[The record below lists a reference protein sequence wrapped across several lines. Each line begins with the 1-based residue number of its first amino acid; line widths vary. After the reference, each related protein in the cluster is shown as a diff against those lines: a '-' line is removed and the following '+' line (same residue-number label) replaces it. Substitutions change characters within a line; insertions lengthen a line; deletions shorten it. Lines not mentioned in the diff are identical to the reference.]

1 MTNRMQPPVFE
12 QEALLQGQRK
22 RGTVLYWYDEAGY
35 LLGEYTSTGGLVEE
49 TVWLGDVP
57 VATLRPNWSTVS
69 VYYVHTDQLNTPR
82 AVTRPSDNKLMWS
95 WFSDPF
101 GTTSASS
108 NPAGAGSFTYNLRFP
123 GQYYDVETGLI
134 YNGARYYDQ
143 QLGRYIESDP
153 IGLRAGVNTYAYV
166 GGNPIS
172 NKDPSGLMCVP
183 GVGCYTTPAE
193 AAVAQSGNAV
203 GYYQLACAGGDAYA
217 CFAQHIAANDNWWG
231 HQATQRLL
239 DKLREAANKHGQCV
253 NEDNILDQIRQKIA
267 LAYAN
272 YLPQDPAHARWPSAD
287 DIAPFHW
294 DMFGQFGL
302 PPSTFGG
309 TPGGV
314 WGGPVLP
321 GDWCPNCTGYG
332 RPALH

>member
-1 MTNRMQPPVFE
+1 MFE

-123 GQYYDVETGLI
+123 GQYYDVETGLN
-134 YNGARYYDQ
+134 YNAYRDYDPGT
-143 QLGRYIESDP
+143 GRYAEADP
-153 IGLRAGVNTYAYV
+153 IGLRGGSYSTYTYV
-166 GGNPIS
+166 
-172 NKDPSGLMCVP
+172 
-183 GVGCYTTPAE
+183 
-193 AAVAQSGNAV
+193 
-203 GYYQLACAGGDAYA
+203 
-217 CFAQHIAANDNWWG
+217 NDN
-231 HQATQRLL
+231 R
-239 DKLREAANKHGQCV
+239 KC
-253 NEDNILDQIRQKIA
+253 
-267 LAYAN
+267 
-272 YLPQDPAHARWPSAD
+272 PAGAR
-287 DIAPFHW
+287 
-294 DMFGQFGL
+294 
-302 PPSTFGG
+302 
-309 TPGGV
+309 
-314 WGGPVLP
+314 
-321 GDWCPNCTGYG
+321 
-332 RPALH
+332 